1 MKRKMERHLEELK
14 HYPNE
19 TFFSISFFF
28 RNTVFIVIRNENEKR
43 IKYPLISHGGN
54 NKRIIQRKIK
64 ISEITLMKMKINTL
78 ESIKILEQIKLN
90 LLIS

>member
-1 MKRKMERHLEELK
+1 MRL
-14 HYPNE
+14 
-19 TFFSISFFF
+19 FFYSFFF
-28 RNTVFIVIRNENEKR
+28 FFLEIQFSLLLGVRMRKE
-43 IKYPLISHGGN
+43 IKYPLISHGEN

-64 ISEITLMKMKINTL
+64 ISEITLMKIKINTL